1 MIVHDDNLP
10 KQRWN
15 LGRVIKLI
23 PGNDGHVRGARV
35 KLGKSKHVISRPI
48 NRLYPIE
55 LQQNENIDSENKI
68 DKDISEEN
76 NCNGDIVKDIDTK
89 IGGRV
94 HDEVPVETNDKN
106 RCVKRNAAILGTI
119 RRRYLNC

>member
-1 MIVHDDNLP
+1 MISPKIDDIVIVHDDNLA
-10 KQRWN
+10 
-15 LGRVIKLI
+15 RVIELI

-35 KLGKSKHVISRPI
+35 RLGKSKHVISRPT

-68 DKDISEEN
+68 DKDISEKN

-89 IGGRV
+89 IDDRSC
-94 HDEVPVETNDKN
+94 T
-106 RCVKRNAAILGTI
+106 
-119 RRRYLNC
+119 RRSTS